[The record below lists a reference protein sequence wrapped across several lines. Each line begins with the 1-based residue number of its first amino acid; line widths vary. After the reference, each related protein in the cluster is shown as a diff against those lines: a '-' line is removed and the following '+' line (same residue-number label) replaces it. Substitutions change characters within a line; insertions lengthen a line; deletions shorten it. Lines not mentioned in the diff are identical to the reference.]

1 VQLRRLSDDF
11 DDAELATVVRF
22 LRGAA
27 ERQLQAT
34 RRLTGPHGTS
44 GRVPEG

>member
-1 VQLRRLSDDF
+1 
-11 DDAELATVVRF
+11 VRF

-34 RRLTGPHGTS
+34 RRIT
-44 GRVPEG
+44 EGSAGEPS